1 MDFLNQVSGLIGQPM
16 NNPTIPG
23 TNIRV
28 PRWLDPRRIYQNPA
42 RLLDPTG
49 VRGGILTGLAIGAVG
64 KKLGLPEKQTLPL
77 EIAATTPGGPA
88 VKLAAYL
95 FSNELINPRPAG
107 GAIYNP
113 DGSLTDAGRTM
124 MHYEKGV
131 DPLPDDY
138 FESKTAPPV
147 PPTERPVEPSI
158 QRPTVPPVQ
167 RPTVTPTP
175 RPEETYTRSTT
186 QERGSTA
193 AVPGR
198 TEELSSP
205 APQPKPMNELAK
217 AYLDTEIKGKE
228 LEATGE
234 LQRRLFEAGALG
246 EAATFDDV
254 MAWTGANPGLAY
266 RVATQKGLF
275 D

>member
-1 MDFLNQVSGLIGQPM
+1 M

-64 KKLGLPEKQTLPL
+64 EKLGLPEKQTIPL

-113 DGSLTDAGRTM
+113 DGSLTDAGRM
-124 MHYEKGV
+124 MMRYEKGV
-131 DPLPDDY
+131 DPIPDDY
-138 FESKTAPPV
+138 IKNEIAPTV
-147 PPTERPVEPSI
+147 PS
-158 QRPTVPPVQ
+158 TVPPVQ
-167 RPTVTPTP
+167 KPTVTPIP

-234 LQRRLFEAGALG
+234 LQRRLFEGGALG

-254 MAWTGANPGLAY
+254 MAWTEANPGLAY